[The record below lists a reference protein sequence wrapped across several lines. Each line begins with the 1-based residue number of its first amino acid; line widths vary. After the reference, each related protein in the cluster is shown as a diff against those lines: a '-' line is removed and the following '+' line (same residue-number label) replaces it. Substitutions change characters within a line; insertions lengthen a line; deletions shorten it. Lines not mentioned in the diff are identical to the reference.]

1 MAVHSPL
8 RDTQTRTPTSPTRG
22 GLRVS
27 TWVLGIVGGIAAFLG
42 TFILLGGEDQSLGLG
57 GEMSWRVG
65 EIDPAWGYG
74 LLAVGVV
81 ALLGMAALVVRARS
95 LPVTPAAPRSGW
107 ADVLTHAVVFLV
119 VNAFLWAQDI
129 AMGGGL
135 GYAYWVTIPWGIG
148 LAAHAL
154 AVYRDERRPAAR

>member
-8 RDTQTRTPTSPTRG
+8 RDTQTRTPTSPARG

-81 ALLGMAALVVRARS
+81 VLLGTTALVVRARS
-95 LPVTPAAPRSGW
+95 LPATPAAPRSGW

-135 GYAYWVTIPWGIG
+135 AYAYWVTIPWGIG